1 MRRLCLIV
9 ASTAFALLITG
20 PAQAKSTEAPGTV
33 VKTTVN
39 KVLDILR
46 SSQMSE
52 EQKRVKVYA
61 LVEARTDFVDMS
73 RRILAL
79 NWRKATPAQHTRFE
93 ELFKRVL
100 MGTYWNKIKHYTNE
114 EVQFLTGMIRGN
126 TYATVSSFV
135 ITTDKVKI
143 PISYRMHLVRGKWL
157 VYDFVVEK
165 LSLDSTYRSDY
176 RGRIKDSG
184 MDGLLKSMEVDI
196 KKIESPSS

>member
-1 MRRLCLIV
+1 MRRFCLIV
-9 ASTAFALLITG
+9 ASTTFAFLITV
-20 PAQAKSTEAPGTV
+20 PAQAKTSEDPGTV

-39 KVLDILR
+39 KVLDTLR
-46 SSQMSE
+46 DSQMPL
-52 EQKRVKVYA
+52 EQKRDKVYA

-79 NWRKATPAQHTRFE
+79 NWTKATPAQRARFE

-114 EVQFLTGMIRGN
+114 KVEFLTGMVRGH

-143 PISYRMHLVRGKWL
+143 PIAYRMHFVRGKWL
-157 VYDFVVEK
+157 CYDFVVEK

-176 RGRIKDSG
+176 RNRIKDGG
-184 MDGLLKSMEVDI
+184 MDGLLKSMEGDI
-196 KKIESPSS
+196 KKIESGSN